1 MAALEAIGPGWCPLG
16 WTVAWQRCFTLTR
29 THVQAGGP
37 CPRAAG
43 ELVVQGEDL
52 GAWAAAQRQGW
63 DKLSPA
69 QQWLLGSALGLEPAG
84 PAERPAKLTA
94 NGKWALNLRAARQYH
109 AREGHLRPARKH
121 IERLDI
127 DAEAVDIRL
136 GTFLDNTRRR
146 ADKLTPERRAELG
159 QLGMR
164 W

>member
-1 MAALEAIGPGWCPLG
+1 MAALLHPHPHPRPSRGHPPRGRPGNSSC
-16 WTVAWQRCFTLTR
+16 
-29 THVQAGGP
+29 
-37 CPRAAG
+37 RARISG
-43 ELVVQGEDL
+43 RGVL
-52 GAWAAAQRQGW
+52 AQRQGW

-69 QQWLLGSALGLEPAG
+69 QQWLLDSALGLEPAG

-94 NGKWALNLRAARQYH
+94 DGKWALNLRAARQFH
-109 AREGHLRPARKH
+109 TREGHLRPARKH

-146 ADKLTPERRAELG
+146 ADKLTPDRRAELD

-164 W
+164 C